1 LLDLMRDP
9 AYHRLVA
16 ALPGYDATGTGE
28 LVSIADAFSL
38 QT

>member
-1 LLDLMRDP
+1 
-9 AYHRLVA
+9 VA
-16 ALPGYDATGTGE
+16 ALPGYDAGGTGE